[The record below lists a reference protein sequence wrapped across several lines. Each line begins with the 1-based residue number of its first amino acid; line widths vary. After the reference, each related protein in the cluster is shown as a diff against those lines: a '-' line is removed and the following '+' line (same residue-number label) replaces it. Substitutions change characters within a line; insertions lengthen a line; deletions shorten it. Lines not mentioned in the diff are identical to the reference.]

1 MIKTITNLTIR
12 EWRDIETNEIS
23 AESLI
28 SDIYERMAKRD

>member
-12 EWRDIETNEIS
+12 KWRDLDTNEIT

-28 SDIYERMAKRD
+28 NDLYERMAKRD